1 MTDLIILTQ
10 TFWIVI
16 ALVFLWQAHKENQ
29 RLREAFARAKA
40 VAESE
45 ARAQAEAAVAEEIE
59 SEGLRKKLAIAIEA
73 LRWVQ
78 MTYRSSCVAPWDVVK
93 DKVEAALKMLEEK
106 QKPRLTWKL

>member
-40 VAESE
+40 VAESDTPI
-45 ARAQAEAAVAEEIE
+45 VAEEIE